1 MVQHQKIRT
10 TALMSVRTIGSRR
23 ERSRVGL
30 TKPENEEIVWKILD
44 YNKKQKDGQFIPN
57 REKDALTLSLGNKEH
72 KDALTLSL
80 GNKEHGGRVR
90 GISSKVNWKE
100 GFVRDRARYKRH
112 ERFMQM
118 IREEAE
124 AIFSERVLG
133 LCLDQIHQFDAVNDQ
148 PRSLAILTE
157 TDLSMV
163 ADPLDRISVPTP
175 CLILIHV
182 GKHGRVEVMGNALA
196 FPSDMFYGTP
206 IPPGYIWVQV
216 VLIDPKHGEEPLV
229 LISGDCS
236 AMAGRGR
243 GLMRSLT
250 DLLGGRSPQAGES
263 SQRTRRT
270 GRRSRRS
277 GAGSSTCDA
286 AEGSGTASG
295 GRTGRRSRHRRGSP
309 LVEEEAEE
317 EEDPGAEEHEH
328 EQEQEQEEEEEDGAD
343 EEEEDLGIPAV
354 WQRGPSRLPDR
365 PIPLEHRPVLRLDG
379 KR

>member
-1 MVQHQKIRT
+1 
-10 TALMSVRTIGSRR
+10 
-23 ERSRVGL
+23 
-30 TKPENEEIVWKILD
+30 
-44 YNKKQKDGQFIPN
+44 
-57 REKDALTLSLGNKEH
+57 
-72 KDALTLSL
+72 
-80 GNKEHGGRVR
+80 
-90 GISSKVNWKE
+90 
-100 GFVRDRARYKRH
+100 
-112 ERFMQM
+112 M
-118 IREEAE
+118 IREEAD
-124 AIFSERVLG
+124 ALFLERVLG

-148 PRSLAILTE
+148 PRSLAIPTE
-157 TDLSMV
+157 TEPSMV

-196 FPSDMFYGTP
+196 FPGDMFYGTP

-295 GRTGRRSRHRRGSP
+295 GRARRRSRHRKGAP
-309 LVEEEAEE
+309 LVEEEAEVAEEEEEE

-328 EQEQEQEEEEEDGAD
+328 EQEQEQEEEEEEEEEEDGAD
-343 EEEEDLGIPAV
+343 EEEEEDLGIPV
-354 WQRGPSRLPDR
+354 
-365 PIPLEHRPVLRLDG
+365 V
-379 KR
+379 